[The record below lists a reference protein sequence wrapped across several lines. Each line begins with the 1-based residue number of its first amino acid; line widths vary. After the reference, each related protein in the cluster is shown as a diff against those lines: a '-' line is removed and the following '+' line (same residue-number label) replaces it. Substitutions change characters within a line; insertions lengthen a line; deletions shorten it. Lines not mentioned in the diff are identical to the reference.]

1 MSSLAQADADHEQA
15 RGEVEAMASKMRAWE
30 AEAQE
35 LRASLEEATQAAAN
49 DEARVVSAQQQVG
62 TAPLMRDP

>member
-1 MSSLAQADADHEQA
+1 
-15 RGEVEAMASKMRAWE
+15 MASKMRAWE